1 MKEEVN
7 KDMEV
12 NEAITDYGQLDLNRL
27 YTYLDYMKWR
37 FQERV
42 ELIRG
47 KVSKMSP
54 GPNVTHQVT
63 SAELSKI
70 LLVHFHKQPCLV
82 FMAPF
87 DVRLPVPSAAKD
99 STVVQP
105 DICIICDENKLDE
118 QGCNGAPDLVVEI
131 LSPGN
136 SRHEKETKFQLY
148 EESGVRE
155 YWIVDPNN
163 KEIIVF
169 TLVDGKY
176 KQQPA
181 FREGMILQSP
191 LFPELKAAVDD
202 VFERVKP

>member
-7 KDMEV
+7 KNMEV

-27 YTYLDYMKWR
+27 YTYFDYMKWR

-47 KVSKMSP
+47 KVFKMSP
-54 GPNVTHQVT
+54 APGVNHQQIIFNLIKT
-63 SAELSKI
+63 FIIRFEDKECRIFS
-70 LLVHFHKQPCLV
+70 
-82 FMAPF
+82 APF
-87 DVRLPVPSAAKD
+87 DVRLTVPSAPIN

-136 SRHEKETKFQLY
+136 SKHERQTKFQLY
-148 EESGVRE
+148 EESGVKE
-155 YWIVDPNN
+155 YWVVDPNN

-169 TLVDGKY
+169 TLVEGKY

-181 FREGMILQSP
+181 FREGMILRSP

>member
-27 YTYLDYMKWR
+27 YTYFDYMKWR

-47 KVSKMSP
+47 KVFKMSP
-54 GPNVTHQVT
+54 APNVNHQTVNGN
-63 SAELSKI
+63 LHVI
-70 LLVHFHKQPCLV
+70 LYMLVKPKGCRV
-82 FMAPF
+82 FIAPF
-87 DVRLPVPSAAKD
+87 DVRLPVPYAAKD

-136 SRHEKETKFQLY
+136 SKHEREIKFQLY
-148 EESGVRE
+148 EESGVSE
-155 YWIVDPNN
+155 YWIVDP
-163 KEIIVF
+163 EERHI
-169 TLVDGKY
+169 LVYSLVNGKY
-176 KQQPA
+176 EKLNP
-181 FREGMILQSP
+181 FLEGMIQSP
-191 LFPELKAAVDD
+191 LFPELRVNVEE
-202 VFERVKP
+202 VFERIKS